1 MGSRCLLGR
10 YGGCDVRVDDAR
22 VSSEHASVHWTGRG
36 WELRDLGSRNGTFV
50 GGRKLAAGERVLL
63 AEGTS
68 FTLGST
74 SPSLELTL
82 VDGRGPAASARHVE
96 SGRARAA
103 SGGLLLLPDDESP
116 KLSLIA
122 LPSGAWSLETADAVR
137 EAKDRE
143 IIVVGGEAWQLDLP
157 ASAFETE
164 EEQRGAPGLTRLA
177 LRFAVSQDE
186 EHVEVTVLE
195 GARAMS
201 LPPRAFHYLLLT
213 LARARMSDER
223 ASPAERGW
231 VDREE
236 LCRMLATDEYKLNV
250 DVCRARKQMESIVP
264 GGAARIIER
273 RAGSGKLRLGVEAVE
288 IKRL

>member
-10 YGGCDVRVDDAR
+10 HGGCDVRVDDAR
-22 VSSEHASVHWTGRG
+22 VSSEHASIHWTGRG

-50 GGRKLAAGERVLL
+50 GGRRLAAGERVLL

-82 VDGRGPAASARHVE
+82 ADGRGPTASARHVE
-96 SGRARAA
+96 SGRTRTA
-103 SGGLLLLPDDESP
+103 SGGLLLLGDDESP
-116 KLSLIA
+116 KVSLVA
-122 LPSGAWSLETADAVR
+122 LAGGAWSLEAADAVR

-143 IIVVGGEAWQLDLP
+143 IIVVGSEAWQLDLP
-157 ASAFETE
+157 ASTLATE
-164 EEQRGAPGLTRLA
+164 EEPRGAPGVTRFE

-186 EHVEVTVLE
+186 EYVKVTVID
-195 GARAMS
+195 GARAIS

-213 LARARMSDER
+213 LARARMSDEG

-250 DVCRARKQMESIVP
+250 DVCRARKQLESSVAS
-264 GGAARIIER
+264 GGARIIER
-273 RAGSGKLRLGVEAVE
+273 RAGSGKLRLGVDAVE